1 MTDVSQTRDGDTLQ
15 DTNNG
20 GSQSG
25 GSASGTTA
33 DKFKS
38 QFASFKSQATDKA
51 RDYAGQG
58 VNRATDALEE
68 AAKFLEDTARTVE
81 EKLGPQYGRYGFSAA
96 ESVSGFA
103 EQLRGKDMDA
113 LVEDVR
119 GLVRKSPAVAIGAA
133 VGLGFVLARL
143 AKAGAGFESANSGT
157 GSGSTGGTTGTGSSG
172 FGATTAAGGTSGT
185 GGLGGTT
192 SGATGAGTGS
202 SGSSPIT
209 PTFPA

>member
-1 MTDVSQTRDGDTLQ
+1 MTDVSQANDGDTLQ
-15 DTNNG
+15 G
-20 GSQSG
+20 GTSTG
-25 GSASGTTA
+25 GGTTA

-38 QFASFKSQATDKA
+38 QFASFKSQASDKA

-58 VNRATDALEE
+58 VTRATDALDE
-68 AAKFLEDTARTVE
+68 AARFLEDTARTVE

-103 EQLRGKDMDA
+103 EQLRGKDVDE

-119 GLVRKSPAVAIGAA
+119 SLVRKSPAVAIGAA

-143 AKAGAGFESANSGT
+143 AKAGASYEAGGA
-157 GSGSTGGTTGTGSSG
+157 GGTTGSSG
-172 FGATTAAGGTSGT
+172 AAKSTPSGPVGAPATSQAANQD
-185 GGLGGTT
+185 
-192 SGATGAGTGS
+192 
-202 SGSSPIT
+202 SPIT